1 MKGLTLTTK
10 EQTRLY
16 IINMVLE
23 RRTSVVEAAQLLGVS
38 KRHAWRLLAA
48 YRKEGAAAL
57 AHGNRERLPPNT
69 TSPALQA
76 RVITLARERYPG
88 INHTHLTELLAER
101 EGIMVSRSTVRRLL
115 VRAGLP
121 SARHRQPP
129 CHRYRRV
136 RMPQEG
142 MLVQIDGSHHRWL
155 EDRGPWLTLLLSVD
169 DATGTVPYALFREQE
184 DTEGYFRLIKGI
196 IQGKGIPLA
205 LYSDRHFVFR
215 YNGKADEMLKESSIA
230 KSSSTQF
237 GRAMRELGVT
247 QVFARSPEAKGRIER
262 ANGTFQDRLVS
273 ELRLANAGTMEEA
286 NTILGEFLPRF
297 NERFGV
303 SAAQPEPAYRPVTTG
318 LDLDGVLCFKE
329 RRRVAK
335 DNTVQYHRQTLQIFP
350 GPERTSYAR
359 AHVEVQERLDGQ
371 LLLNYRGKLL
381 TLGEAPPLATFLRAR
396 ADALIE
402 KESSTALAF
411 SYPEC
416 EGLEREAETHELQ
429 RRVIWY
435 EDSEMKRIHRE
446 SVKAGM
452 ERARQQGKRI
462 GRPRV
467 TEQPGFS
474 QRLLDVMNR
483 ISLGEISRRRAAK
496 ELDIGYATLKRLMDN
511 QALLSLTNVEESL
524 PPTNRV
530 CEGSGNM
537 NAGVLSY

>member
-38 KRHAWRLLAA
+38 ERHTWRLLAA

-76 RVITLARERYPG
+76 RVIALARERYLG

-155 EDRGPWLTLLLSVD
+155 EGRGPWLTLLLAVD

-184 DTEGYFRLIKGI
+184 DTEGYFRLMKGI

-215 YNGKADEMLKESSIA
+215 YNGKEDEMLKESSIA
-230 KSSSTQF
+230 KSSLTQF

-262 ANGTFQDRLVS
+262 ANGTFQDRLVA
-273 ELRLANAGTMEEA
+273 ELRLANACNMEDA
-286 NTILGEFLPRF
+286 NTILREFLPRF

-303 SAAQPEPAYRPVTTG
+303 SAAQPEPAYRPVVTG

-371 LLLNYRGKLL
+371 LLLNFRGKLL

-396 ADALIE
+396 ANALIE
-402 KESSTALAF
+402 KESFTALAF
-411 SYPEC
+411 SYPES
-416 EGLEREAETHELQ
+416 EGLESEAETHEPQ

-435 EDSEMKRIHRE
+435 EDSEMRSIHRE
-446 SVKAGM
+446 LVKAGM

-467 TEQPGFS
+467 SERPEFTKRFASVVE
-474 QRLLDVMNR
+474 R
-483 ISLGEISRRRAAK
+483 ITLGILSRRQAAK
-496 ELDIGYATLKRLMDN
+496 ELVIGYATLKRLLDS
-511 QALLSLTNVEESL
+511 QILPPSQSVDESL
-524 PPTNRV
+524 PPIPAACNSSRNV
-530 CEGSGNM
+530 YAE
-537 NAGVLSY
+537 VL